1 MLLQKAGFLFIAEWH
16 SIVLREYVLTF
27 YTFFIHASVGGS
39 LGCFYVL
46 TIVNN
51 AAMNMGL
58 QLFLQDSD
66 FISFKYPNPEVGL
79 LGHMVIL
86 IFLRNLHDVFHGC
99 CTNLH
104 SYQQCTSTPFSSYFH
119 QCVLSHPFDNNHS
132 ESFKVV
138 SHCDFDLHFPDD

>member
-1 MLLQKAGFLFIAEWH
+1 MLYSICPSLFYLFYLAYCLQDPSMLLQKAGFLFIAEWH
-16 SIVLREYVLTF
+16 SIVLRDYVLTF

-86 IFLRNLHDVFHGC
+86 IFFEE
-99 CTNLH
+99 
-104 SYQQCTSTPFSSYFH
+104 P
-119 QCVLSHPFDNNHS
+119 P
-132 ESFKVV
+132 
-138 SHCDFDLHFPDD
+138 